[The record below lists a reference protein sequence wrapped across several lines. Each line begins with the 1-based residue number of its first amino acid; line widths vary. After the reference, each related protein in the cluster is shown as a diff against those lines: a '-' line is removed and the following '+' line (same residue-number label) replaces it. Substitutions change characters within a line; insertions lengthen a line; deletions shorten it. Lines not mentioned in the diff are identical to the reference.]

1 MATENPYLAQIQSEL
16 DERDQRFKATA
27 SMSLDSDPDKV
38 ARQRRVAGYLGRPLA
53 AVEALPEESRRDAA
67 LLEMTSNTATSPV
80 LRQRYGDKDFADLAH
95 DDSFAL
101 SKVEK
106 VLRSFVDGGPSRVQ
120 QAAPASVMNSA
131 EFSNEVRRQMA
142 ANPALD
148 WDTARRLAASGT
160 MVDNINPLVG
170 PATGPAPTLGNIA
183 RGIFSTARF
192 ESVSRGLSLFT
203 SDVLGLDP
211 APAIQRYDLAKS
223 RADALDPEFETTT
236 AKGIYGGFTSLIQ
249 NSPGVALSLLTGT
262 PLPGLLMAG
271 GMVGGEGYGKYRS
284 RGATPGQAGAAA
296 LGEAAVEVS
305 TELLPM
311 RFMVDRLGKAGAGE
325 FLKGLLAR
333 EVPGEQIATLAQDAI
348 DTAIANPDKTWAQ
361 YAAERPGAFYQTLLA
376 TVVQS
381 GAMGAASTVAT
392 RISGFDAAAARA
404 ERLAVQAEDLNQLI
418 STSRLRERD
427 PQAFNQF
434 VREVTESGEAPAEFF
449 IDSEQL
455 VSTLNQSGVTI
466 EQLETVMPE
475 TAAQLQDAVPGADI
489 RVPVAEFTAA
499 GPAVATALVEH
510 LREAPEAM
518 SRAEA
523 RQYLTEQGDQ
533 IRAAV
538 ESELAKQAAN
548 AENQGQAA
556 KLQAQFEQQ
565 LNDAGKFRPEVNKA
579 YAALLTNFYAAQAAR
594 LGMTPQEL
602 ADKYQLRVTSRDVAG
617 QQRLEQGG
625 SGANVV
631 FEVAPDPNDTALT
644 ARWNA
649 LDDAERFEVSQ
660 KVAAKTVPKVLA
672 ALSATGAM
680 TLQLGGYLGATNP
693 SLTLRLD
700 QADKSVPAAKLLG
713 HALAQDSMMV
723 VSETQVEGT
732 DPIGAITIALPAG
745 YSTEQVTALYDR
757 LWQLEENGEKLVGGH
772 TTADGQMVILNFSG
786 LTTKALADRIDEHL
800 AGEFEI
806 DTRQVFSAF
815 IEKSEYGYASDRS
828 DRATASRKP
837 PAKRRSDNLR
847 REAAQL
853 IREALD
859 AREQA
864 SSGSASEK
872 VRGSPGPGSTLDQGT
887 RGTLTFANDI
897 TTAPSV
903 VALLEGADLS
913 TFLHESGHFFLEAM
927 ADMASRIQSQIA
939 SGASVTEAE
948 RAIVAD
954 MDAVL
959 AWFGVKGGLDEW
971 AQMSLDQRRESHEQF
986 ARGFEAYVMEG
997 KAPSQELQPLFSR
1010 FRAWLVAVYK
1020 TLSGLNVQ
1028 LTDEVRTVMA
1038 RMLATDEAI
1047 AAAQAARDMGPLF
1060 QTPEQAG
1067 MTPEEYADYQ
1077 ALGARATAT
1086 AEAELDG
1093 RLMKDMKWL
1102 SRARN
1107 AALKARQAEV
1117 DALRQEV
1124 EREVRAEVMAEPV
1137 YRAWAFLTGKQD
1149 QVLPGT
1155 TAPENMDP
1163 TTMSGRLRTSL
1174 VKATNP
1180 EQWKTLSERHMT
1192 AEDTGLDPD
1201 IAAELFGFPS
1211 GDALVRALAAAPD
1224 PRVQVA
1230 ELTDWRLMEQH
1241 GDIASQEALNQAAD
1255 EAVHNELRARV
1266 IAAELKA
1273 LARATKVRESGDSLY
1288 GRSTVDVMARAAEQF
1303 AQQVVARQH
1312 IKSLRPAQYGA
1323 AEARSAKLAQKAL
1336 GNTAEA
1342 AMHKRNQ
1349 LVNNYAAKAAYAAQ
1363 AEVRKGVEFFRRV
1376 VNGARDQVS
1385 KTRDFD
1391 VVQAA
1396 RAILA
1401 EYGVGTKGEAA
1412 QKYLEAV
1419 AQNDPG
1425 MHAVLR
1431 DKVDALTAGAKPLN
1445 ELTVEEFR
1453 GLLEE
1458 IRGLWYL
1465 AKRSKQVEIDGAL
1478 IDIEAAKLPLVQR
1491 MEAIG
1496 VPDRVPGEGQAV
1508 TDSERRLTR
1517 LQGLRAALR
1526 RVEAWVGV
1534 KDGSE
1539 AMGPFRRYIW
1549 QPIREAA
1556 DRYRAD
1562 KAKYLAQY
1570 RALLESV
1577 DVGQGRID
1585 APELGYTF
1593 GFSRGGSGK
1602 AEILHAVLHTGNAS
1616 NLRKLLLGGQARS
1629 VNRATPWAT
1638 ERADGT
1644 LDTTKWDGFVKRMID
1659 TGVLTK
1665 ADFDFAQGVWD
1676 LLEGMKPLAQKAHRD
1691 VFGRYFDE
1699 VTADEFTNQF
1709 GTYRGGYVPAVVD
1722 PEVVRDA
1729 ATRALQE
1736 DENQTLAYAFPST
1749 NRGFTKTRVENNK
1762 PLLLDLRLITQHMDK
1777 VLLFAH
1783 MEQPIRDVRKI
1794 LLSKAVSAPLQRI
1807 DPTAYDGLLTP
1818 WMNRSAR
1825 QVTEVVP
1832 GGNNNAAARF
1842 FSVARSHAGMAAM
1855 FANLSNT
1862 VQQITGF
1869 SLAALKVRPKYLRAS
1884 AAQWISAPR
1893 QTSEAVAS
1901 ASSYMA
1907 TRMDN
1912 EVAQMTGAIND
1923 ILLNPNLYERAQA
1936 WAVKHAY
1943 FMQAAVDNV
1952 MGPIIWTG
1960 AYNEA
1965 LEAGH
1970 SVKDAIRLAD
1980 SAVRETQGSNL
1991 PEDISHF
1998 EGGSAITGHPFM
2010 RMFTQFAGYFNMQ
2023 ANLLGTEFARNQH
2036 ELGLRRGMGRGLY
2049 IFTFGFLAPAMV
2061 AELIA
2066 QAFRGGPDDEDKD
2079 GDYYD
2084 DWLRAVLLMGPV
2096 RNALAMVPGVGP
2108 AINAGINAWN
2118 RKPYD
2123 DRISTSPAISM
2134 IESLLTAPH
2143 SVYKAVAEDGSARK
2157 AVKDVATLISMT
2169 TGLPAAAIA
2178 RPVGYLAEVQQNR
2191 ARPTGPADVAR
2202 GLATGAVSPESKR

>member
-1 MATENPYLAQIQSEL
+1 MPSNPYLDAMQAAGEAQDVEFSAVTSL
-16 DERDQRFKATA
+16 A
-27 SMSLDSDPDKV
+27 LDSDPDKV
-38 ARQRRVAGYLGRPLA
+38 ARQRRVAGYLGRPFA
-53 AVEALPEESRRDAA
+53 AVEALPADSEREAAA
-67 LLEMTSNTATSPV
+67 LQLRENTAQTPV
-80 LRQRYGDKDFADLAH
+80 LRQRYTDQDFAKLAH

-106 VLRSFVDGGPSRVQ
+106 AIRSFNDGGAFKKE
-120 QAAPASVMNSA
+120 AAQVPGFLTNSLG
-131 EFSNEVRRQMA
+131 
-142 ANPALD
+142 ALAMGA
-148 WDTARRLAASGT
+148 TARVGASFFDAQGVVFDVLSFLTKGILPVDVAGELAASSRQSAARAREA
-160 MVDNINPLVG
+160 INYFSP
-170 PATGPAPTLGNIA
+170 PAEGNIA
-183 RGIFSTARF
+183 KGYYSGLQSTGQNLAFLPLGIQRGLT
-192 ESVSRGLSLFT
+192 ESVAQAGSFLAATLAGSVGAEAFTEARNKGVDTVGALTYAIPHTAFEYLFER
-203 SDVLGLDP
+203 
-211 APAIQRYDLAKS
+211 APAIHMVEDIAKHAGL
-223 RADALDPEFETTT
+223 RQFLWHQ
-236 AKGIYGGFTSLIQ
+236 AK
-249 NSPGVALSLLTGT
+249 
-262 PLPGLLMAG
+262 
-271 GMVGGEGYGKYRS
+271 
-284 RGATPGQAGAAA
+284 
-296 LGEAAVEVS
+296 
-305 TELLPM
+305 TEI
-311 RFMVDRLGKAGAGE
+311 
-325 FLKGLLAR
+325 
-333 EVPGEQIATLAQDAI
+333 PGEQLTTVFQDLNEWVRLNPEKTLKQFL
-348 DTAIANPDKTWAQ
+348 
-361 YAAERPGAFYQTLLA
+361 AERPDAAAQTLVA
-376 TVVQS
+376 TVVGVGAQS
-381 GAMGAASTVAT
+381 GIVRAVQAVA
-392 RISGFDAAAARA
+392 GGEKEQAARA
-404 ERLAVQAEDLNQLI
+404 EDAALRVENLVKLME
-418 STSRLRERD
+418 TSKLHERD
-427 PQAFNQF
+427 PQAFNQL
-434 VREVTESGEAPAEFF
+434 VADITESGDVPTEFY
-449 IDSEQL
+449 IDGEQL
-455 VSTLNQSGVTI
+455 TNSLHQAGI
-466 EQLETVMPE
+466 TVDQFEAAMPAA
-475 TAAQLQDAVPGADI
+475 AAQLQDAVPGADI
-489 RVPVAEFTAA
+489 RVPAAEFTAA
-499 GPAVATALVEH
+499 GPDVATALIEH

-538 ESELAKQAAN
+538 ESELTKQAAN

-579 YAALLTNFYAAQAAR
+579 YATLLANFYAAQAAR

-617 QQRLEQGG
+617 QQRLEQGAPVSTLRG
-625 SGANVV
+625 DELGTDLTPETELATALAYFRTNLQGTTVTREG
-631 FEVAPDPNDTALT
+631 FGEVAFTGKGWKKFLSSARIDRSRLALLPAVREVIQHGDLLSSDQVEKPRKDKIVKFHHFAGNVEVAGKTVRVGVSVGEDRDGNKFYNLVPDP
-644 ARWNA
+644 
-649 LDDAERFEVSQ
+649 
-660 KVAAKTVPKVLA
+660 
-672 ALSATGAM
+672 
-680 TLQLGGYLGATNP
+680 
-693 SLTLRLD
+693 
-700 QADKSVPAAKLLG
+700 
-713 HALAQDSMMV
+713 
-723 VSETQVEGT
+723 
-732 DPIGAITIALPAG
+732 
-745 YSTEQVTALYDR
+745 
-757 LWQLEENGEKLVGGH
+757 
-772 TTADGQMVILNFSG
+772 
-786 LTTKALADRIDEHL
+786 
-800 AGEFEI
+800 
-806 DTRQVFSAF
+806 
-815 IEKSEYGYASDRS
+815 
-828 DRATASRKP
+828 
-837 PAKRRSDNLR
+837 
-847 REAAQL
+847 AAQL
-853 IREALD
+853 AKRNRPEGDQLGRPGRQGGIGEEGGEPSSTL
-859 AREQA
+859 EQSVA
-864 SSGSASEK
+864 SSADDFNLTLEQSA
-872 VRGSPGPGSTLDQGT
+872 

-913 TFLHESGHFFLEAM
+913 TFLHESGHFFLEAL
-927 ADMASRIQSQIA
+927 ADMAARIQSQIA

-1137 YRAWAFLTGKQD
+1137 YRAWAFLTGKQGHL
-1149 QVLPGT
+1149 LPGT
-1155 TAPENMDP
+1155 TAPENMGP

-1201 IAAELFGFPS
+1201 IVADLFGFPS

-1224 PRVQVA
+1224 PRVQIA

-1303 AQQVVARQH
+1303 AQQVVARQR

-1616 NLRKLLLGGQARS
+1616 NLRKLLLG
-1629 VNRATPWAT
+1629 RAWAT

-1709 GTYRGGYVPAVVD
+1709 GTYRGGYVPAMMD
-1722 PEVVRDA
+1722 AEVVKDA

-1762 PLLLDLRLITQHMDK
+1762 PLLLDLRSIAQHMDK

-1794 LLSKAVSAPLQRI
+1794 LTSKAVSMPLHRI

-1825 QVTEVVP
+1825 QSVETRVP
-1832 GGNNNAAARF
+1832 GDNNLMRF
-1842 FSVARSHAGMAAM
+1842 FSVARSNAGMAAM

-1869 SLAALKVRPKYLRAS
+1869 SLAALKVRPKYLLAG

-1893 QTSEAVAS
+1893 QTNQAVAS

-1923 ILLNPNLYERAQA
+1923 ILLNPSVYEKAQTWTA
-1936 WAVKHAY
+1936 KHAY
-1943 FMQAAVDNV
+1943 FLQAAVDNV

-1970 SVKDAIRLAD
+1970 PVKDAIRLAD
-1980 SAVRETQGSNL
+1980 SAVRQTQGSTL
-1991 PEDISHF
+1991 PEDVARI
-1998 EGGSAITGHPFM
+1998 ETGNAFV

-2036 ELGLRRGMGRGLY
+2036 EMGLRRGMGRGLY

-2066 QAFRGGPDDEDKD
+2066 QAFKGGPDDEDKN
-2079 GDYYD
+2079 GEYLD
-2084 DWLRAVLLMGPV
+2084 DWLKAVVLMGPV
-2096 RNALAMVPGVGP
+2096 RNALAMVPGIGP
-2108 AINAGINAWN
+2108 AINAGINTFN

-2123 DRISTSPAISM
+2123 DRISTSPAVSM
-2134 IESLLTAPH
+2134 IESAVAAPH

-2191 ARPTGPADVAR
+2191 ARPTGPVDVTR